1 MATSPVTRT
10 ASDALLAKWSALD
23 AGYRPVGRHGNIYSI
38 LLEEMTTEALKSEGI
53 RQNRQ
58 SPLVNAG
65 YAARLACMTY
75 AVESFLSF
83 HQKTNSL
90 DESTTPPLQVVLLG
104 CGLDVLGLWALSHS
118 PDTIKVFEVD
128 VPEIAVAKKELLE
141 SMEWLQ
147 VTSTQQDDGDA
158 ISVQGVVS
166 ATESDI
172 VNYSIASCDL
182 KDPVSVEKALASVDK
197 SIPTLVLSELVL
209 AYLGQQ
215 GTDDLLSWC
224 SLNLCAARGSVFAA
238 YEVLGPSSNNSMDVR
253 SEIDGYKYQYSKK
266 FQDKLERRV
275 AQEGKTGD
283 DKEETFHPLGDSPGA
298 VKKRLSSDQFERSQ
312 TGLAGTVAACVF
324 DRDKQMGGGRSYKP
338 CEPFDE
344 HAALTLHLHSYV
356 FLCAFAKETDIDL
369 IRVMCPWTR
378 VSLFDMQPKV
388 VRVDDDS
395 EICVRSIEAK
405 DQQQTIQLFL
415 ETYKDLSK
423 QVSSVSKMVN
433 AALRTDLQCSV
444 NETHSSIGSRYKTW
458 GGVFLVAVESRE
470 VNDSSEPST
479 VIGCV
484 GIRRCDASEGDVRGG
499 IVNTFEIH
507 RLAVDT
513 SCRGRGVGK
522 MLLRIVEEEF
532 VRPELNGEAYRI
544 IATTPSLLKQANPLY
559 TSNGFRLMKQE
570 SIGEMAINTYVKT
583 GNR

>member
-1 MATSPVTRT
+1 
-10 ASDALLAKWSALD
+10 
-23 AGYRPVGRHGNIYSI
+23 
-38 LLEEMTTEALKSEGI
+38 
-53 RQNRQ
+53 
-58 SPLVNAG
+58 
-65 YAARLACMTY
+65 
-75 AVESFLSF
+75 
-83 HQKTNSL
+83 
-90 DESTTPPLQVVLLG
+90 
-104 CGLDVLGLWALSHS
+104 
-118 PDTIKVFEVD
+118 
-128 VPEIAVAKKELLE
+128 
-141 SMEWLQ
+141 
-147 VTSTQQDDGDA
+147 
-158 ISVQGVVS
+158 
-166 ATESDI
+166 
-172 VNYSIASCDL
+172 
-182 KDPVSVEKALASVDK
+182 VEKALASVDK

-224 SLNLCAARGSVFAA
+224 SFNLCTARGSAFAA
-238 YEVLGPSSNNSMDVR
+238 YEVLGPSNNNNMDVR
-253 SEIDGYKYQYSKK
+253 SEIEGYKYQYLKQ
-266 FQDKLERRV
+266 FQDKLARGLVQLGE
-275 AQEGKTGD
+275 AGD

-298 VKKRLSSDQFERSQ
+298 VQKRLSSDQFEWSQ

-324 DRDKQMGGGRSYKP
+324 DKDKEMGGGRSFKP

-378 VSLFDMQPKV
+378 VSYFDMQPKV

-395 EICVRSIEAK
+395 EICFRPIEAK
-405 DQQQTIQLFL
+405 DQQQTIKLFL
-415 ETYKDLSK
+415 GTYKDLST

-433 AALRTDLQCSV
+433 AALRTDLKCSV
-444 NETHSSIGSRYKTW
+444 NEVHSSIDLRYKMW
-458 GGVFLVAVESRE
+458 GGVFLVAVESGQ
-470 VNDSSEPST
+470 VNDDSEESSR

-559 TSNGFRLMKQE
+559 TSNGFRLVKQE